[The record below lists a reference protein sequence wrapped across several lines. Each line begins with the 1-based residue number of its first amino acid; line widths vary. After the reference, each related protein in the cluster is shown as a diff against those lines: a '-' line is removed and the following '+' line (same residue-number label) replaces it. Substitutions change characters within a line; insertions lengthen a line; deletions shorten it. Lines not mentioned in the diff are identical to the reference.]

1 MEILRAYNIETPKFI
16 TWNKKTPP
24 KDIAKTLGFP
34 LFVKILGPIVI
45 HKTDQKAVIKV
56 NNDQELKKA
65 LEKMSQKFSQPEF
78 ILEEAIKEG
87 VELIL
92 GVKYDPS
99 FGHLLM
105 TGAGGI
111 YTEVLKDNSFRALPL
126 AENDAQEMLGE
137 LTIYPLLQGARGKE
151 AVNLSKIKQ
160 SLFALSQLTTDFP
173 QLKELDLNPL
183 VCSSKSAVAD
193 DIKILL

>member
-1 MEILRAYNIETPKFI
+1 
-16 TWNKKTPP
+16 
-24 KDIAKTLGFP
+24 
-34 LFVKILGPIVI
+34 
-45 HKTDQKAVIKV
+45 
-56 NNDQELKKA
+56 
-65 LEKMSQKFSQPEF
+65 MSQKFSQPEF

-87 VELIL
+87 AELIL
-92 GVKYDPS
+92 GVKYNPS

-137 LTIYPLLQGARGKE
+137 LAIYPLLQGARGKE

-160 SLFALSQLTTDFP
+160 TLLALSQLATDFP
-173 QLKELDLNPL
+173 QIKELDLNPL
-183 VCSSKSAVAD
+183 VCSSKSAVAA
-193 DIKILL
+193 DIKILF

>member
-1 MEILRAYNIETPKFI
+1 
-16 TWNKKTPP
+16 
-24 KDIAKTLGFP
+24 
-34 LFVKILGPIVI
+34 
-45 HKTDQKAVIKV
+45 
-56 NNDQELKKA
+56 
-65 LEKMSQKFSQPEF
+65 MSQKFSQPEF

-87 VELIL
+87 LELIL

-126 AENDAQEMLGE
+126 NKNDAQEMLGE
-137 LTIYPLLQGARGKE
+137 LVIYPLLRGARGKE

-160 SLFALSQLTTDFP
+160 TLLTLSQLATDFP
-173 QLKELDLNPL
+173 QIKELDLNPL
-183 VCSSKSAVAD
+183 VCSPKSAVAA
-193 DIKILL
+193 DIKILF